1 MTAAEKQAL
10 IRRVAAGIGDLTAEK
25 NAAYGDS
32 FYVSGRILALLYPD
46 GVQPEQY
53 GDMLAVARIIDKLGR
68 IATRKDAFGESPFKD
83 IAGYGLIGV
92 VADEL
97 AKGGG
102 GTPPNAPPP
111 PPSARAMGSE
121 VRQ

>member
-1 MTAAEKQAL
+1 MSPEAKGAL
-10 IRRVAAGIGDLTAEK
+10 IRRVAAEMGDLTAEK

-32 FYVSGRILALLYPD
+32 FYVSGQVLALLYPD
-46 GVQPEQY
+46 GVQPAQY

-92 VADEL
+92 VADEIT
-97 AKGGG
+97 KGEK
-102 GTPPNAPPP
+102 A
-111 PPSARAMGSE
+111 
-121 VRQ
+121 

>member
-1 MTAAEKQAL
+1 MTPTEKQAL
-10 IRRVAAGIGDLTAEK
+10 IRRIAAGIGDLTAEK
-25 NAAYGDS
+25 NTAYGDS
-32 FYVSGRILALLYPD
+32 FYVSGQILGLLYPD

-92 VADEL
+92 VADEI
-97 AKGGG
+97 AKGIGKVSP
-102 GTPPNAPPP
+102 T
-111 PPSARAMGSE
+111 
-121 VRQ
+121 

>member
-1 MTAAEKQAL
+1 MKSNRDLILKIGTAVAE
-10 IRRVAAGIGDLTAEK
+10 LTASK
-25 NAAYGDS
+25 NESYGDS
-32 FYVSGRILALLYPD
+32 FLVSGQILALLYPD

-92 VADEL
+92 VADEI
-97 AKGGG
+97 AKGA
-102 GTPPNAPPP
+102 TP
-111 PPSARAMGSE
+111 
-121 VRQ
+121 

>member
-1 MTAAEKQAL
+1 MKSNRDLILKISTAIAE
-10 IRRVAAGIGDLTAEK
+10 LTADK
-25 NAAYGDS
+25 NEAYGQS
-32 FYVSGRILALLYPD
+32 FYVSGQILGLLYPD

-92 VADEL
+92 VADEI
-97 AKGGG
+97 AKGVK
-102 GTPPNAPPP
+102 P
-111 PPSARAMGSE
+111 
-121 VRQ
+121 

>member
-46 GVQPEQY
+46 GVQLEQY

-83 IAGYGLIGV
+83 IAGYGLIGAI
-92 VADEL
+92 ADEL

-111 PPSARAMGSE
+111 PPSARAM
-121 VRQ
+121 